1 MGVFIFGSCV
11 SRDAFSLIPND
22 LLLSGYVAR
31 SSFGSAFASERFP
44 LSIDELDPDCAIQSA
59 LQRSMV
65 AIDLDKSAATIL
77 TRAAPSTDLV
87 IVDFIDERFQLA
99 VAGDTCATSSVA
111 FREVGKKH
119 GFVYIPSM
127 EEEHFQR
134 WKQGFRTFLDLAQ
147 SLSLPVVLNAVRLG
161 GASRT
166 GQLIPEIKYRPLEDY
181 LDRLYAC
188 VEKTGRCEIFRNPCE
203 PFLDECH
210 KWGVT
215 PFHYENRYYRPLIAH
230 IAKLA
235 KSPDRKAG
243 TATLNR

>member
-1 MGVFIFGSCV
+1 MRIFIFGSCV
-11 SRDAFSLIPND
+11 SRDAFSLVPND
-22 LLLSGYVAR
+22 IGLSGYVAR

-44 LSIDELDPDCAIQSA
+44 LAIDELDPDCAIQSA
-59 LQRSMV
+59 WQRRMV
-65 AIDLDKSAATIL
+65 AIDLDKSAAAIL

-111 FREVGKKH
+111 FREVGQKH
-119 GFVYIPSM
+119 GFARIASM
-127 EEEHFQR
+127 GEDHFRR
-134 WKQGFRTFLDLAQ
+134 WEQGFLTFLDLAG

-161 GASRT
+161 GASRA

-181 LDRLYAC
+181 LERLYAC
-188 VEKTGRCEIFRNPCE
+188 VETTGRCDVFRNPCE
-203 PFLDECH
+203 PYLDESH

-230 IAKLA
+230 IGAFEKPP
-235 KSPDRKAG
+235 S
-243 TATLNR
+243 